1 MNTKTILI
9 ISGTVLLAVILFWR
23 WLHHPLPRYEGEQSL
38 SGLMASVDVYT
49 DEYGVP
55 HVFAENEDDLFFTA
69 GYLAA
74 RERLFQL
81 STVALTVRGELSSA
95 LGDDLLGSD
104 IYLRTWRIHA
114 TAKKIVAA
122 MTPENRKIFEA
133 FCDGINAR
141 IDEVKSDPPVEFKIL
156 GIDPP

>member
-1 MNTKTILI
+1 MRNKI
-9 ISGTVLLAVILFWR
+9 ISIILGVIALIATLLWC
-23 WLHHPLPRYEGEQSL
+23 WLHHPLPRYEGEISL
-38 SGLMASVDVYT
+38 SGLKESVDIYT

-55 HVFAENEDDLFFTA
+55 HVFAKNENDLFFTA

-81 STVALTVRGELSSA
+81 STVALAVRGELASA

-114 TAKKIVAA
+114 TA
-122 MTPENRKIFEA
+122 
-133 FCDGINAR
+133 
-141 IDEVKSDPPVEFKIL
+141 
-156 GIDPP
+156 